1 MRAMLAPLS
10 TEDTRTL
17 LAEEERHSITLQQ
30 AAQAPSPKEYIAAL
44 LSRAQALHQP
54 DGSAEQDAF
63 KAGRGFVAS
72 GHEAPISGQP
82 SIAQPPRDYV
92 PRPLGPHP
100 PAQTPLPVPGSK
112 SYPRR
117 RTPFPASGLRLGKAP
132 ARPESEPG
140 SAWQRWELAPGV
152 ELQVRAE
159 ALERSRELINRL
171 LQAAGIV
178 NHPTEHEE

>member
-1 MRAMLAPLS
+1 
-10 TEDTRTL
+10 
-17 LAEEERHSITLQQ
+17 
-30 AAQAPSPKEYIAAL
+30 
-44 LSRAQALHQP
+44 
-54 DGSAEQDAF
+54 
-63 KAGRGFVAS
+63 
-72 GHEAPISGQP
+72 
-82 SIAQPPRDYV
+82 
-92 PRPLGPHP
+92 
-100 PAQTPLPVPGSK
+100 
-112 SYPRR
+112 
-117 RTPFPASGLRLGKAP
+117 LGKAP